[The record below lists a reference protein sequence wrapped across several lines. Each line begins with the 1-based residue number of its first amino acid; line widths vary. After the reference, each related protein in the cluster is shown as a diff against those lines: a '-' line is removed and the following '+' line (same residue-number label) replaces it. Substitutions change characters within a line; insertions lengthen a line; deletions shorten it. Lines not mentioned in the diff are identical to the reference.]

1 MTLADKLAAGDTIVL
16 DGAIGSEID
25 RLGGKMH
32 PVAWCGVANVTHPD
46 IVRQVHEAYLLA
58 GADVITANTFS
69 NCRHVLA
76 AAGYGDQA
84 AAITRRAVDL
94 AREARDRVAPDRDV
108 AIAGSLSNHVAWVPG
123 TVAADPRYLPS
134 PEQEAANYREIADT
148 LAEAGCDL
156 LLMEMMLETE
166 HSVRLMEA
174 AVATGLPVWTGISTS
189 RGPGGK
195 MVGWHQG
202 EEDPHLLPDDYEQGP
217 TQPLETIIDALS
229 AFGPQV
235 LGIMH
240 SSVKSTGPGLDVL
253 FERWNGPVMAYPEAN
268 GYDAVARGPLLVE
281 PDDFATYCHGWVESG
296 VQIIGGCCGTTIH
309 HIRAMV
315 DQLPERP
322 GARASR

>member
-1 MTLADKLAAGDTIVL
+1 MILDDKLAAGEVIVL

-25 RLGGKMH
+25 RLGGEMH

-46 IVRQVHEAYLLA
+46 TVRQVHEAYLEA

-69 NCRHVLA
+69 TCRHVLA

-84 AAITRRAVDL
+84 AAITRRAVEL
-94 AREARDRVAPDRDV
+94 AQEARDRVAPDREV
-108 AIAGSLSNHVAWVPG
+108 AVAGSLSNHVAWLPG
-123 TVAADPRYLPS
+123 TVATDPKYLPS
-134 PEQEAANYREIADT
+134 PEQEAANYREMADT
-148 LAEAGCDL
+148 LADAGCDL

-166 HSVRLMEA
+166 HSIRLMEA

-189 RGPGGK
+189 RGRDGK

-217 TQPLETIIDALS
+217 TQPLETIIEALS
-229 AFGPQV
+229 AFDTQV

-240 SSVKSTGPGLDVL
+240 SSVKSTGPGLEVL
-253 FERWNGPVMAYPEAN
+253 FGRWNGPVMAYPEAN
-268 GYDAVARGPLLVE
+268 GYDAVARGPMPVG
-281 PDDFATYCHGWVESG
+281 PDDFATYCRSWVEGG

-315 DQLPERP
+315 DALPERP
-322 GARASR
+322 GRSRPR

>member
-1 MTLADKLAAGDTIVL
+1 MILDEKLASGDVIVL

-25 RLGGKMH
+25 RLGGEMH

-46 IVRQVHEAYLLA
+46 TVRQVHEAYLDA

-69 NCRHVLA
+69 TCRHVLA
-76 AAGYGDQA
+76 AAGSGDQA
-84 AAITRRAVDL
+84 ATITRRAVEL
-94 AREARDRVAPDRDV
+94 ALEARDRVAPEREV
-108 AIAGSLSNHVAWVPG
+108 AVAGSLSNHVAWLPG
-123 TVAADPRYLPS
+123 TVATDPKYLPS
-134 PEQEAANYREIADT
+134 PEQEAANYREMADT

-166 HSVRLMEA
+166 HSIRLMEA

-189 RGPGGK
+189 RGPDGT

-202 EEDPHLLPDDYEQGP
+202 EEDPHMLPDDYEQEP

-229 AFGPQV
+229 AFHPQV

-240 SSVKSTGPGLDVL
+240 SSVKSTGPGLEVL
-253 FERWNGPVMAYPEAN
+253 FGRWSGPVMAYPEAN
-268 GYDAVARGPLLVE
+268 GYDAVARGPMPVG
-281 PDDFATYCHGWVESG
+281 PDEFATHCRGWVDRG

-315 DQLPERP
+315 DALPERP
-322 GARASR
+322 GPIRPG